1 MFELLYKDL
10 KSALKKKKRFKELK
24 QIMSIEL
31 EL

>member
-10 KSALKKKKRFKELK
+10 KSAFKKKRFKELK